1 MSNGT
6 TATKETGT
14 SQSPRGVIGAAD
26 TKIREIRRATR
37 RKFMAEEK
45 IRVVIAGLKAE
56 QPISDLCRYEG
67 ISSAIYYNW
76 MKDFMEGGKARLRGD
91 TTRDATKGD
100 VETLKREN
108 ERLKTLVGE
117 QALDIRML
125 KKSVVY

>member
-1 MSNGT
+1 M
-6 TATKETGT
+6 
-14 SQSPRGVIGAAD
+14 IGAAD
-26 TKIREIRRATR
+26 SKIREIRRATR
-37 RKFMAEEK
+37 LKFMAEEK